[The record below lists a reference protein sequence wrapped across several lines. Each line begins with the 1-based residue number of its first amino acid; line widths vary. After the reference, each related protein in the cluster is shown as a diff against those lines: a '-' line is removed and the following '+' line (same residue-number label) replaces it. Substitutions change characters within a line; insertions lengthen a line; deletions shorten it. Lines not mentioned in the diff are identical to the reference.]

1 MTIAISMGS
10 KFLLREESTETTG
23 EDIKFRILC

>member
-10 KFLLREESTETTG
+10 KLLLREESTETTAK
-23 EDIKFRILC
+23 DIKFRIVC